1 MNSMTAQT
9 QQAARIYQREQL
21 LNLSPVEVIYKLYD
35 IAVISCKRDDSVLAQ
50 RALNELIVGLNF
62 EAGEIA
68 INLYHLYDYCKRSIR
83 QGRVDEAISVLE
95 ELRSTWAQAFNI

>member
-9 QQAARIYQREQL
+9 HQAARTYQREQL

-35 IAVISCKRDDSVLAQ
+35 IAVISCKRNDTVLAQ

-62 EAGEIA
+62 EAGEVA

-83 QGRVDEAISVLE
+83 QGRLDEAIAMLE
-95 ELRSTWAQAFNI
+95 ELRTTWAEAFKL